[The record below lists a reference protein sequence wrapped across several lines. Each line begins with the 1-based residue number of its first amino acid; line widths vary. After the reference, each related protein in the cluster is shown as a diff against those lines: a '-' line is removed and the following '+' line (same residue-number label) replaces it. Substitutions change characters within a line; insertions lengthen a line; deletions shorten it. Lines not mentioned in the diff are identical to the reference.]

1 MKPKLLIIH
10 NRLVVGGP
18 ALDIIPLAY
27 HLRHDFDIHILY
39 GQKEPDETEPVFM
52 LEKYEGLT
60 LVFNKYLRRSLHLV
74 RDCKAFF
81 FIRKYITRFK
91 PDIVHTHGAKVG
103 LFGRIAAY
111 QQKVP
116 LIIHTFHGHF
126 FHSYFNRLL
135 TRSLVI
141 TERRLLRITDHVIA
155 ISNTQKKELEKILRI
170 KDPQKIKLIPLGVDY
185 IDHTMKEHYRQAFK
199 RSYRIEDDTVCI
211 GLLGR
216 LVGIK
221 NPRFFIEVVEDVLK
235 RCGKQKIKFF
245 IAGDGYEKDGMKKEL
260 QEKNIQYNE
269 SVPADAPVI
278 FTSWV
283 QNIQN
288 VLEGLD
294 IVVLTSFNE
303 GTPMSLI
310 EAQLCGK
317 PVVAV
322 NVGGVSD
329 TMIANETGF
338 LIPGHNLKQF
348 SNALLTLINDKELRK
363 NMGNTAR
370 KFAAA
375 SFSKESEITNF
386 TELYHSYKLSN
397 IATRHE

>member
-1 MKPKLLIIH
+1 MKPRLLIIH

-27 HLRHDFDIHILY
+27 HLRHEFEIHILY
-39 GQKEPDETEPVFM
+39 GQKEVDETEPSFM
-52 LEKYEGLT
+52 LGKYEGLT
-60 LVFNKYLRRSLHLV
+60 LVFNKWLQRSLHITKDA
-74 RDCKAFF
+74 RAYK
-81 FIRKYITRFK
+81 FIRRYIAQFK

-103 LFGRIAAY
+103 LFGRVAAHR
-111 QQKVP
+111 QGVP

-126 FHSYFNRLL
+126 FHSYFNRFL

-141 TERRLLRITDHVIA
+141 TEKRLLKITDHVIA
-155 ISNTQKKELEKILRI
+155 ISQTQRQDLQRILKIT
-170 KDPQKIKLIPLGVDY
+170 DTDKIRLIPLGVDY
-185 IDHTMKEHYRQAFK
+185 IDSGMKEHYRQAFK
-199 RSYRIEDDTVCI
+199 RTYHVDDDTICI

-221 NPRFFIEVVEDVLK
+221 NPQFFIEVVEQVIK
-235 RCGKQKIKFF
+235 SAGSGKVKFF
-245 IAGDGYEKDGMKKEL
+245 IAGDGNEKPAMKRLLK
-260 QEKNIQYNE
+260 EKNIQFTD
-269 SVPADAPVI
+269 SAHGDAPVI

-310 EAQLCGK
+310 EAQMCGK

-322 NVGGVSD
+322 DVGGVKD
-329 TMIANETGF
+329 TMIADETGF
-338 LIPGHNLKQF
+338 LVKGHDLAAF
-348 SNALLTLINDKELRK
+348 SEAVMRLVRDNSLRTTMGANAMR
-363 NMGNTAR
+363 
-370 KFAAA
+370 FASV
-375 SFSKESEITNF
+375 SFSKEKEIENF
-386 TELYHSYKLSN
+386 RKLYSSYKHSN
-397 IATRHE
+397 IATGNE

>member
-1 MKPKLLIIH
+1 M
-10 NRLVVGGP
+10 VGGP

-27 HLRHDFDIHILY
+27 HLSRDFDIHILY
-39 GQKEPDETEPVFM
+39 GQKEPDETEPSFM
-52 LEKYEGLT
+52 LEKYDGLT
-60 LVFNKYLRRSLHLV
+60 LIFNKHLRRSLHFV
-74 RDCKAFF
+74 RDYKAYR
-81 FIRKYITRFK
+81 FISKYIGRFK

-103 LFGRIAAY
+103 LFGRIAASR
-111 QQKVP
+111 QKVP

-155 ISNTQKKELEKILRI
+155 ISNTQKSELQKILRI
-170 KDPQKIKLIPLGVDY
+170 KDPRKIKLIPLGVDY
-185 IDHTMKEHYRQAFK
+185 IDPAMKDHYRQAFK
-199 RSYRIEDDTVCI
+199 RTYRIDDDTVCI

-221 NPRFFIEVVEDVLK
+221 NPHFFIKVVEDVLK
-235 RCGKQKIKFF
+235 RCGKQKVTFF
-245 IAGDGYEKDGMKKEL
+245 IAGDGYEKEGMKHEL
-260 QEKNIQYNE
+260 RQKSIRYSE
-269 SVPADAPVI
+269 SNSEDAPVV

-288 VLEGLD
+288 ILEGLD

-322 NVGGVSD
+322 DVGGVRD
-329 TMIANETGF
+329 TMIANKTGF
-338 LIPGHNLKQF
+338 LIENHNLEKF
-348 SNALLTLINDKELRK
+348 SNAVVTLIDDKDLRK
-363 NMGNTAR
+363 RMGQAAR
-370 KFAAA
+370 AFAAA
-375 SFSKESEITNF
+375 SFSKENEIANF
-386 TELYHSYKLSN
+386 TVLYHSYKLSN
-397 IATRHE
+397 IATGHE